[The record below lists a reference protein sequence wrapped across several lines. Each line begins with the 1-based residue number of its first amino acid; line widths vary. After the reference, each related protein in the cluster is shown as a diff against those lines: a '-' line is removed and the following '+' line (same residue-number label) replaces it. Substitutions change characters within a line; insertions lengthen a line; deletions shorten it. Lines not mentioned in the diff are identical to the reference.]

1 MKHVSQTSPAD
12 QLPLPLGELQQHQIK
27 RAAIGP
33 RHFAFLT
40 EDGAVCRL
48 GYTADSQILEAKPNV
63 VEEKNETQKPETSS
77 SPYQEC
83 YKNCLRNILKNF

>member
-1 MKHVSQTSPAD
+1 MIKAKLKHVSQTSPAD

-48 GYTADSQILEAKPNV
+48 GYTADSQILDVKPNV
-63 VEEKNETQKPETSS
+63 SEEKSEAQKPETSS
-77 SPYQEC
+77 SSYQARFDML
-83 YKNCLRNILKNF
+83 YQ